1 MYVSQ
6 ICTIDK
12 LFTIGQCVGQH
23 GVVLAPSN
31 ITNITPNPLNV
42 KGVVNCQNSRD
53 KGPPEDNSAR
63 G

>member
-1 MYVSQ
+1 MSQ
-6 ICTIDK
+6 NYK
-12 LFTIGQCVGQH
+12 NGQTTQT
-23 GVVLAPSN
+23 SN
-31 ITNITPNPLNV
+31 VKMARLLWV